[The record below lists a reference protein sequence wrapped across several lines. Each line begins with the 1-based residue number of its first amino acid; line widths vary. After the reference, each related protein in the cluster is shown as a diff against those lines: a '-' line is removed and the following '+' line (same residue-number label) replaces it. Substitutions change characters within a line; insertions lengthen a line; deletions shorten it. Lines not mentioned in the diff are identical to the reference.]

1 MGNSGVGLTAH
12 DMGDMSRLALLA
24 GNPDGTRRE
33 DIYLAVASLYR
44 SQGSMLNERERTI
57 MREIM
62 LRLTLDVEMAIR
74 ITLAEHLADD
84 PSAPLDLI
92 LLLCDDK
99 IEVARP
105 IILRSR
111 RLSDQDLLKFIA
123 EASTAHQ
130 TACAERPDIGEP
142 LCDALARSDAEPV
155 LVALV
160 RNATARIATQTF
172 ETLVEKSRQIAG
184 LQEPLVKRGDL
195 PSTLATR
202 MCEWVSEALKSHIAQ
217 SHPFAF
223 ETFAHSIGEAQQAV
237 QSGQIA
243 KPLQGGGAK
252 LIDKLAA
259 AGQLKAGFLLRVLHQ
274 GQMELFELAFAKM
287 LEIAPS
293 DIHRVLYESGARPVA
308 LACRAAGIDRCVFST
323 VFNLSRAAHRL
334 PSRLTPNEK
343 AEVESVFNGFSK
355 AEALERIKSI
365 EVFFTPAAH
374 KTGAATG

>member
-1 MGNSGVGLTAH
+1 MGLTAQ

-44 SQGSMLNERERTI
+44 SQGSMLNERERAI

-62 LRLTLDVEMAIR
+62 LRLTHDVEMAIR

-84 PSAPLDLI
+84 PTAPLDLI

-111 RLSDQDLLKFIA
+111 RLTDQDLLKFIA

-142 LCDALARSDAEPV
+142 VCDALAHSDAEPV

-160 RNATARIATQTF
+160 RNATARIAAPTF
-172 ETLVEKSRQIAG
+172 ETLVEKSRRIAS
-184 LQEPLVKRGDL
+184 LQEPLVNRSDL
-195 PSTLATR
+195 PSTLVTR

-223 ETFAHSIGEAQQAV
+223 ESFAHSLGQAQQTI
-237 QSGQIA
+237 QSGPSA
-243 KPLQGGGAK
+243 KPLNDGGRK

-287 LEIAPS
+287 LDVAPA
-293 DIHRVLYESGARPVA
+293 DIGPVLYECGARPVA
-308 LACRAAGIDRCVFST
+308 LACRAVGIDRCVFST
-323 VFNLSRAAHRL
+323 VFNLSRAARRL

-343 AEVESVFNGFSK
+343 AEVESVFDGFSK
-355 AEALERIKSI
+355 AEALARIKSI
-365 EVFFTPAAH
+365 EVFFTPATD
-374 KTGAATG
+374 KIAAAAG

>member
-1 MGNSGVGLTAH
+1 
-12 DMGDMSRLALLA
+12 MSRLALLA

-44 SQGSMLNERERTI
+44 SQAPMLSERERAI

-62 LRLTLDVEMAIR
+62 LRLTHDVEMAIR

-84 PSAPLDLI
+84 ASAPLDLI

-111 RLSDQDLLKFIA
+111 RLTDQDLLTFIA
-123 EASTAHQ
+123 DASTAHQ

-142 LCDALARSDAEPV
+142 LCDALARTDAEPV
-155 LVALV
+155 LIALV
-160 RNATARIATQTF
+160 RNASARIAAPTF

-184 LQEPLVKRGDL
+184 LQEPLVNRGDL

-223 ETFAHSIGEAQQAV
+223 ESFAHSLGQAQQIV
-237 QSGQIA
+237 QNGQSN
-243 KPLQGGGAK
+243 KPGLNDGGRK

-274 GQMELFELAFAKM
+274 GQIELFELAFAKM
-287 LEIAPS
+287 LDVAS
-293 DIHRVLYESGARPVA
+293 GDIRRVLYESGARPVA
-308 LACRAAGIDRCVFST
+308 LACRAVGIDRCVFST
-323 VFNLSRAAHRL
+323 VFNLSRAARRL
-334 PSRLTPNEK
+334 PNRLTPNEK
-343 AEVESVFNGFSK
+343 AEVESVFDGFSK
-355 AEALERIKSI
+355 AAALERIKSI
-365 EVFFTPAAH
+365 EVFFTPTTD
-374 KTGAATG
+374 KIGAAAG